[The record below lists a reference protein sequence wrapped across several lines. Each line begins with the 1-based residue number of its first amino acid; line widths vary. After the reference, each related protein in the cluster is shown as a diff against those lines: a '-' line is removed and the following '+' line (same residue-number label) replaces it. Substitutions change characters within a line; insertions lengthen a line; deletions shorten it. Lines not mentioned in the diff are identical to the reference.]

1 MADHEHLSRVE
12 HRKMFNSNSKMYNK
26 PQENDYTFME
36 EDYERI
42 VDMTPINSRVLV
54 ELLPSDG
61 VITGVIRPFHYIKVM
76 RSTVISVGHNV
87 YHKIKPG
94 KTLIHQHRCGLQIG
108 FYGLPN
114 VLRLIPDRLIMA
126 VE

>member
-12 HRKMFNSNSKMYNK
+12 HRKMFDSNSKMYNK
-26 PQENDYTFME
+26 PQENDYTFLASE
-36 EDYERI
+36 YPRI
-42 VDMTPINSRVLV
+42 ISMTPLNQRILV
-54 ELLPSDG
+54 ELLPVDG
-61 VITGVIRPFHYIKVM
+61 HKTDIIRPFHFIKVM
-76 RSTVISVGHNV
+76 RSEVVSVGPKV

-108 FYGLPN
+108 FYGLDK